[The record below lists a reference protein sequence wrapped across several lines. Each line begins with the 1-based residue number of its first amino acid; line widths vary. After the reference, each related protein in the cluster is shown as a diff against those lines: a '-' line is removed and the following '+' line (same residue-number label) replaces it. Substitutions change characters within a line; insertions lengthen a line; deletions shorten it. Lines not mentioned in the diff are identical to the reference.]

1 MNSCRK
7 WDCAF
12 LSIQHKCG
20 QNLIYIFWLVD
31 FLRVVPRKNM
41 RTSFSLSIYR
51 WDILWWRSFGIQ
63 DSEIRGFD
71 KNVYEKFNLKNFIAK
86 FMCNFILLV
95 QLWPHLP
102 MTAMSVALFLAM
114 VTFMYRIR
122 FHNFMHKL
130 FIILLFSISIE
141 ALNRQN
147 TSLLHS
153 HMYMHERQRKHTKNY
168 CKGNKKSAKSQ
179 SKKKECDRSQ

>member
-12 LSIQHKCG
+12 LSIQQHKCG
-20 QNLIYIFWLVD
+20 QNFIYFLPCG
-31 FLRVVPRKNM
+31 FLRVIPRKNT

-71 KNVYEKFNLKNFIAK
+71 KNVCEKFNLKNFIAK

-102 MTAMSVALFLAM
+102 MTAMSVTLFLAM
-114 VTFMYRIR
+114 VTFICTA
-122 FHNFMHKL
+122 FGFT
-130 FIILLFSISIE
+130 ILC
-141 ALNRQN
+141 
-147 TSLLHS
+147 T
-153 HMYMHERQRKHTKNY
+153 NY
-168 CKGNKKSAKSQ
+168 LSYCYFPLV
-179 SKKKECDRSQ
+179 